1 MKEIKLFQEKPIKV
15 QLVEYL
21 LAGIGVLSL
30 LFGNTVWSQTG
41 ILVSI
46 ALTLVDYKVS
56 DMMIKTFVNTKEISL
71 LGLPI
76 MPFKKDV
83 ELPDSIFVFGTSV
96 SSNTEWSTVSA
107 TGTRDRL
114 ERVVLPFFTANKH
127 FAVFSS
133 NKHYLTLETGK
144 ALSDLLDVELHNTL
158 ET

>member
-56 DMMIKTFVNTKEISL
+56 DTMIKTFGNTKEIRL
-71 LGLPI
+71 FGLPI

-96 SSNTEWSTVSA
+96 SSNTKWSTVSA